1 MASYGKICPTPRQT
15 RPYLY
20 LLYIYSISFKNGRLY
35 KMDDELTALLADAHQ
50 KLGFLCGLM
59 RYAPNRKAFSELM
72 LLKES
77 TYSAKIDY
85 KSASYEEVLYS
96 CGTRKSHI
104 ETITN
109 IVLAYEDAMSQQI
122 TNRTLSQI
130 CKIALYGAEAK
141 KPLILDA
148 NKYSYKI

>member
-1 MASYGKICPTPRQT
+1 MGDFTMWPHTRKYVPHQDRRDPTFTYYTFTPR
-15 RPYLY
+15 PL
-20 LLYIYSISFKNGRLY
+20 KNGRLY
-35 KMDDELTALLADAHQ
+35 KMDDELTALLVDAHQ

-59 RYAPNRKAFSELM
+59 RYAPNRQVFSELM

-85 KSASYEEVLYS
+85 KSASYEEVLHS

-104 ETITN
+104 ETITD
-109 IVLAYEDAMSQQI
+109 IVLTYEDAMSQQI

-130 CKIALYGAEAK
+130 CEIALYGAEAK
-141 KPLILDA
+141 KPLT
-148 NKYSYKI
+148 